1 MIPDLACVEVKDRA
15 DDALSATRAAVEAGI
30 GPGGGTALLRAKVA
44 VAQVSTENPDVR
56 SRMCRCLMRATLR
69 GLMVPRFDLWPV
81 SHSRVAVLT

>member
-44 VAQVSTENPDVR
+44 VAQVSTDSRARAPGGAPGRDGPAGGNPPEPPR
-56 SRMCRCLMRATLR
+56 S
-69 GLMVPRFDLWPV
+69 
-81 SHSRVAVLT
+81 